1 MSAENP
7 MIRIEN
13 ARLLDPVSGKET
25 QASVLVEN
33 GRISGIGAA
42 ADQATPDQIVD
53 AAGAVLS
60 PGFID
65 LYCNLREPG
74 NGQKGSIA
82 TETRAAA
89 KGGYTTVCAAPDS
102 SPVNDSTA
110 ITHLILDVAERD
122 SAIRV
127 LPLGAAT
134 KGLAGEHL
142 SDMVGLTTAGCVALS
157 NGSAPLVNA
166 RVLRRCM
173 AYARTFNVALML
185 QPQNRSLA
193 ADGFAHDGLITTRL
207 GLMGIPEVAETAA
220 VMEMILLAE
229 ETGVRL
235 HLSQLSSARSVTMIA
250 EAQQRGV
257 SVTAD
262 VAIHHLLFTEAALAG
277 FDSRFHVQPPLRS
290 EADRLGLIEG
300 VRTGVVSAIVSQHQP
315 HDPAAKRAPLGDS
328 EPGLSTIESVL
339 SLGLMLVERD
349 EMSLSQLL
357 RALTV
362 GPASVLGLSEPAIE
376 VGAAADFCLIDPRAE
391 WQPSEAALLSIGK
404 HAPVLNQPLKGGVVS
419 TWCEGRQVFPAKAS

>member
-33 GRISGIGAA
+33 GRISGVGAA

-53 AAGAVLS
+53 AEGAVLS

-193 ADGFAHDGLITTRL
+193 ADGFAHDGLITTQL

-300 VRTGVVSAIVSQHQP
+300 VRTGVISAIVSQHQP

-404 HAPVLNQPLKGGVVS
+404 HAPVLNQPLKGGVVG

>member
-13 ARLLDPVSGKET
+13 ARLLDSVSGKET

-122 SAIRV
+122 SVIRV

-142 SDMVGLTTAGCVALS
+142 SDMVGLTTAGCVALTM
-157 NGSAPLVNA
+157 AQ
-166 RVLRRCM
+166 RR
-173 AYARTFNVALML
+173 
-185 QPQNRSLA
+185 
-193 ADGFAHDGLITTRL
+193 
-207 GLMGIPEVAETAA
+207 
-220 VMEMILLAE
+220 
-229 ETGVRL
+229 
-235 HLSQLSSARSVTMIA
+235 
-250 EAQQRGV
+250 
-257 SVTAD
+257 
-262 VAIHHLLFTEAALAG
+262 
-277 FDSRFHVQPPLRS
+277 
-290 EADRLGLIEG
+290 
-300 VRTGVVSAIVSQHQP
+300 
-315 HDPAAKRAPLGDS
+315 
-328 EPGLSTIESVL
+328 
-339 SLGLMLVERD
+339 
-349 EMSLSQLL
+349 
-357 RALTV
+357 
-362 GPASVLGLSEPAIE
+362 
-376 VGAAADFCLIDPRAE
+376 
-391 WQPSEAALLSIGK
+391 W
-404 HAPVLNQPLKGGVVS
+404 
-419 TWCEGRQVFPAKAS
+419 